1 MCDMYKYIPDFE
13 NLRKNKNA
21 KYLIN
26 NWILIVC
33 QNNQSLDILG
43 SIKCIINF
51 IYFTF

>member
-26 NWILIVC
+26 HFYIDSML
-33 QNNQSLDILG
+33 
-43 SIKCIINF
+43 K
-51 IYFTF
+51 